1 MRETVEY
8 PRNIKDC
15 PHEPRFGRNARGI
28 ATDVDK
34 RNLRNGHD
42 GAENPDTVYRLIEQS
57 LPPIC
62 GMVMTGPRIPTPYTA
77 LSSSRF
83 HPERA
88 GYGSS
93 DFERRLRIWR

>member
-57 LPPIC
+57 LPPRARGI
-62 GMVMTGPRIPTPYTA
+62 R
-77 LSSSRF
+77 LERF
-83 HPERA
+83 REA
-88 GYGSS
+88 
-93 DFERRLRIWR
+93 FTNMEMM